1 MDDFLKEYRL
11 PSILSDL
18 QRSLK
23 TGVLKYKHGKIEK
36 RVFIEKG
43 EMIFAASNQV
53 EERFGDVLLREGKI
67 TKEDFDK
74 SSELLRQTGKRQGV
88 ILVEIGCLTPEE
100 TVSAVIHQVELIIL
114 SLFNMKEGKFEFIEG
129 PLPSREVITLKL
141 STGKII
147 FRGIKGFLEQNEI
160 KGLSPEVVPGMSDN
174 PFNLFQDIS
183 FSEDDKKLL
192 SHIDGKTPLKD
203 IISTSGMDENII
215 MNSTLALLSISVIE
229 ILDEAR
235 TGDGAT
241 AEDILE
247 VNNFNS
253 EHSEKIE
260 SLYQSLTDLDYY
272 GLLEVSD
279 DASASDIKKNFYLL
293 AREFHPDR
301 NLYLPVDMKDKLH
314 EIFARMNDAYKVL
327 GDPGKREEYD
337 RSPSK
342 VRRETTSSSEL
353 AREKFSEGMFE
364 FKKKNFTEAM
374 ELFGSAA
381 YIEESIP
388 DYHYYHGLSLS
399 GEDKLKEAEAAIRKA
414 HLLDTSN
421 DEILV
426 ELGNIYLKLGF
437 NLRAQG
443 NFEKALKLNPD
454 NQKAQDGI
462 ALIDQG

>member
-11 PSILSDL
+11 PTILSDL

-23 TGVLKYKHGKIEK
+23 TGALKYKHGKIEK

-43 EMIFAASNQV
+43 EMIFAASNLV
-53 EERFGDVLLREGKI
+53 EDRFGDVLLREGKI
-67 TKEDFDK
+67 TKENFDK
-74 SSELLRQTGKRQGV
+74 SSELLRETGKRQGV
-88 ILVEIGCLTPEE
+88 ILVEMGCLTPEE

-114 SLFNMKEGKFEFIEG
+114 SLFNMKDGEFEFTEG

-147 FRGIKGFLEQNEI
+147 YRGIKEFLEQNEL
-160 KGLSPEVVPGMSDN
+160 KGLSPELVPGMSDD

-183 FSEDDKKLL
+183 LSEDDKIFL

-203 IISTSGMDENII
+203 IISTSGMDEKII
-215 MNSTLALLSISVIE
+215 MNSTFALLSISVIE

-235 TGDGAT
+235 TDEGAT

-247 VNNFNS
+247 VNKFDS

-272 GLLEVSD
+272 GLLEVSN
-279 DASASDIKKNFYLL
+279 DASASDIKKNFYRL

-314 EIFARMNDAYKVL
+314 EIFTSMNEAYKVL

-342 VRRETTSSSEL
+342 VSMETTSSPEL
-353 AREKFSEGMFE
+353 AREKFSEGMVE
-364 FKKKNFTEAM
+364 FKKNNFTEAT

-381 YIEESIP
+381 YIEESVP
-388 DYHYYHGLSLS
+388 DYHYYHGLSLL

-414 HLLDTSN
+414 HLLDTGN

-437 NLRAQG
+437 NLRAKG

-462 ALIDQG
+462 ALTE